1 VTEATAASARSPT
14 ASPAAPTTRIRM
26 AQVTRA
32 EKLGTTPEGLGV
44 AKGDPIPSGK
54 AMTVDGKEVELRTL
68 LNGKRAMVVFYRGGW
83 CPFCNYQLRQ
93 LTRTHKQFEERRVA
107 IVAISVDSPANASQS
122 KTYHGTS
129 LTLLSDSDL
138 SLHRAFNVTNQV
150 DNAAFERLVGKGINL
165 ERQSGKQH
173 HTIAVP
179 SIFLVDEKGTV
190 RWRHVDPD
198 FKSRPTPEQLLIAID
213 ETFGGPLAK

>member
-1 VTEATAASARSPT
+1 
-14 ASPAAPTTRIRM
+14 
-26 AQVTRA
+26 
-32 EKLGTTPEGLGV
+32 
-44 AKGDPIPSGK
+44 
-54 AMTVDGKEVELRTL
+54 MTVEGKEVELGTL
-68 LNGKRAMVVFYRGGW
+68 LEGKRALVVFYRGGW

-93 LTRTHKQFEERRVA
+93 LTRTYKRFDERRVA
-107 IVAISVDSPANASQS
+107 IVAISVDSPSNSALS
-122 KTYHGTS
+122 KKYHDTP

-150 DNAAFERLVGKGINL
+150 DAATFQRLAGKGVDL
-165 ERQSGKQH
+165 EQRSGKQH

-190 RWRHVDPD
+190 RWLHVDPD
-198 FKSRPTPEQLLIAID
+198 FESRPTPEQLLIAID